1 MSDINDLINS
11 IIDTQPES
19 SKELLPD
26 TTALPTTQP
35 KLSPISL
42 NADYPIPVHPTW
54 DIWDSTKVTEAK
66 RCMRRVLFHYIM
78 GIQTEH
84 ENHDLIFGQ
93 ATHSALDYLY
103 LHGIHLD
110 NVAGAMEIFNSV
122 YRKHFDEFTDL
133 DYEPKNPAF
142 AELALKSYC
151 RFRKNDEWTV
161 MTIKQPDGTTKPLI
175 EVSGSVPVSN
185 KWKMSYRL
193 DKVMSNEQGHVIV
206 RDHKTAK
213 RDTDVERHSW
223 SSKMQPNLYGH
234 ALLCFTDLERYR
246 GIDIDI
252 IFFRKMDLKDDG
264 AKRHMTIPV
273 YRSEEL
279 RKGWLW
285 NCLSWLDQI
294 EYNFLLLEQAKVDD
308 DVLKAFPQN
317 ETGCTAFYRMC
328 PYYHLCQTSNNPL
341 KYAETELAGFTKRW
355 WNPLNIQ
362 GDTVEFH
369 L

>member
-1 MSDINDLINS
+1 
-11 IIDTQPES
+11 
-19 SKELLPD
+19 
-26 TTALPTTQP
+26 
-35 KLSPISL
+35 
-42 NADYPIPVHPTW
+42 
-54 DIWDSTKVTEAK
+54 
-66 RCMRRVLFHYIM
+66 
-78 GIQTEH
+78 
-84 ENHDLIFGQ
+84 
-93 ATHSALDYLY
+93 
-103 LHGIHLD
+103 
-110 NVAGAMEIFNSV
+110 
-122 YRKHFDEFTDL
+122 
-133 DYEPKNPAF
+133 
-142 AELALKSYC
+142 
-151 RFRKNDEWTV
+151 
-161 MTIKQPDGTTKPLI
+161 
-175 EVSGSVPVSN
+175 
-185 KWKMSYRL
+185 
-193 DKVMSNEQGHVIV
+193 
-206 RDHKTAK
+206 
-213 RDTDVERHSW
+213 
-223 SSKMQPNLYGH
+223 MQPNLYGH